1 MMPRDS
7 KGPKTSPPHAIRGW
21 LIPIGI
27 GLILYG
33 LRLVVFVGEDLVPV
47 FSPDIWAA
55 LTTHA
60 SPAYHWLNAPVLI
73 NELAGNLLLV
83 LAVLV
88 LMVLFVRKHPWF
100 PRATV
105 GVLLGA
111 LVFYMAD
118 YMISRQIPA
127 VASQEESLPQFDIMG
142 AVVVCGVLIP
152 YLLTS
157 KRVKET
163 FVR

>member
-1 MMPRDS
+1 MMVP
-7 KGPKTSPPHAIRGW
+7 GPKSTKKSPPRAIRGW

-27 GLILYG
+27 GLILYS
-33 LRLVVFVGEDLVPV
+33 LRLVLFVAEDLAPV

-55 LTTHA
+55 LTTPA

-73 NELAGNLLLV
+73 SELAGNLLLV
-83 LAVLV
+83 LAVLG

-100 PRATV
+100 PHATV
-105 GVLLGA
+105 VVLLGA
-111 LVFYMAD
+111 LLFYVAD
-118 YMISRQIPA
+118 YLISRQIPA
-127 VASQEESLPQFDIMG
+127 VASQEESLPQFDIMA